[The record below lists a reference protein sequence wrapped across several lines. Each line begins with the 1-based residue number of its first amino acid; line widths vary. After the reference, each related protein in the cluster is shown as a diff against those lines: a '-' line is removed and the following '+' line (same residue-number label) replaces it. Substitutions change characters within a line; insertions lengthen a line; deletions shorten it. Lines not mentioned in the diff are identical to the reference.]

1 MFNPI
6 LFVIF
11 KGEMSIIVSLS
22 IIVVLKI
29 SFLFNICFGLKLNSL
44 SRSSEVLSRE
54 VSIWSVISSILSIF
68 FFVLVNCFGLALIT
82 SFTKWTLSSGF
93 DHHFR
98 RSRGWRGTCFIKV
111 TWSLLFLLKPVK
123 LWSILVLFLLIVL
136 YFLTNFLA
144 AICALLLDETSFM
157 FVSLLQ
163 STVSASAISFI
174 LNGRGALFFLNFLY
188 LLTNF

>member
-1 MFNPI
+1 
-6 LFVIF
+6 
-11 KGEMSIIVSLS
+11 MSIIVSLS

-82 SFTKWTLSSGF
+82 SFTKWILSSGF

-123 LWSILVLFLLIVL
+123 LWSILFLFLLIVL